1 MQTNLLD
8 QALMYLALGW
18 SIVPVAMGS
27 KKPLIPWGRYQHEMP
42 TEDKVGE
49 WFRNK
54 ESNIGIVTGAVSG
67 LVVLDVDVPGV
78 SYNIDTPTVQTS
90 RGYHYY
96 FAYPPGATR
105 INAVIQG
112 LGELKGDG
120 GLVIAPPSLHEGG
133 RHRYTWIVPAGRPL
147 AQLPERF
154 LRLAGKKSAAEADLI
169 CEGERNA
176 TLASKAGTLRRA
188 GMDEEDIAACLRAIN
203 LEQCSPPLDERE
215 VDSIARSISRY
226 PSGPREPEPDVR
238 EEAAPSLFGV
248 APGIADWLNTPAPDP
263 DWLVDG
269 MLHRHTTNMLD
280 GLGGSGKSVL
290 VNQLTLSL
298 ATGTPFLGLPTRES
312 RVLVLNVEDPSN
324 ENHRRVRAV
333 ANAYRYD
340 GVSEEKLRTGE
351 DNVTFVSFQDL
362 TVSPALRDK
371 GNPTQTFEEICAFV
385 NAWKPDLVVL
395 DPLVYF
401 YGGDENST
409 AEAIAFFTLL
419 RQLRTTVLLVHHQN
433 KDAQKTGSIKT
444 AARGSIV
451 FIDQARTR
459 MVLGDNQLQIAKI
472 NYRAPYTLNLT
483 FKSGIW
489 SLAKRTAQRSGG
501 GERDDD

>member
-1 MQTNLLD
+1 
-8 QALMYLALGW
+8 
-18 SIVPVAMGS
+18 
-27 KKPLIPWGRYQHEMP
+27 
-42 TEDKVGE
+42 
-49 WFRNK
+49 
-54 ESNIGIVTGAVSG
+54 
-67 LVVLDVDVPGV
+67 
-78 SYNIDTPTVQTS
+78 
-90 RGYHYY
+90 
-96 FAYPPGATR
+96 
-105 INAVIQG
+105 
-112 LGELKGDG
+112 
-120 GLVIAPPSLHEGG
+120 
-133 RHRYTWIVPAGRPL
+133 
-147 AQLPERF
+147 
-154 LRLAGKKSAAEADLI
+154 
-169 CEGERNA
+169 
-176 TLASKAGTLRRA
+176 
-188 GMDEEDIAACLRAIN
+188 
-203 LEQCSPPLDERE
+203 
-215 VDSIARSISRY
+215 
-226 PSGPREPEPDVR
+226 
-238 EEAAPSLFGV
+238 
-248 APGIADWLNTPAPDP
+248 
-263 DWLVDG
+263 
-269 MLHRHTTNMLD
+269 
-280 GLGGSGKSVL
+280 
-290 VNQLTLSL
+290 
-298 ATGTPFLGLPTRES
+298 
-312 RVLVLNVEDPSN
+312 
-324 ENHRRVRAV
+324 VRAV